1 MLSAVF
7 GFGAVVE
14 PECRVSPAISRI
26 IWIRRRGVPSPC
38 SVSIQSSLFVECSI
52 VALVLRRI
60 VLFGCMS
67 PPRSAVPMSWHVLII
82 GSQICAPPISMGQ
95 SKKSVIT
102 SRWSS
107 SAIVVARPSDRSAR
121 FAMVFRIFWQIFGF
135 GRFDIR
141 RDRIPW

>member
-7 GFGAVVE
+7 GFGAVDE
-14 PECRVSPAISRI
+14 PEWRVSPAISRI
-26 IWIRRRGVPSPC
+26 VCIRRRGVSSPR
-38 SVSIQSSLFVECSI
+38 SVSIHSWLLVECSI
-52 VALVLRRI
+52 VVLVLRRI

-67 PPRSAVPMSWHVLII
+67 PPRSAVPMSWHVLMI

-95 SKKSVIT
+95 SKKSVMT

-121 FAMVFRIFWQIFGF
+121 FAMVLRIFWHIFGF
-135 GRFDIR
+135 GRFDIEC
-141 RDRIPW
+141 DRIPW

>member
-14 PECRVSPAISRI
+14 PEWRVSPAISRI
-26 IWIRRRGVPSPC
+26 IWILRRGVPSPR
-38 SVSIQSSLFVECSI
+38 SVSIHSSLSVECSI
-52 VALVLRRI
+52 VVWVLRRI
-60 VLFGCMS
+60 VLFGCIS

-95 SKKSVIT
+95 SKKSVVT
-102 SRWSS
+102 FRWSS
-107 SAIVVARPSDRSAR
+107 SAIVVARPSDRSVR
-121 FAMVFRIFWQIFGF
+121 FAMVLRIFWHIFGF

-141 RDRIPW
+141 CDRIPW